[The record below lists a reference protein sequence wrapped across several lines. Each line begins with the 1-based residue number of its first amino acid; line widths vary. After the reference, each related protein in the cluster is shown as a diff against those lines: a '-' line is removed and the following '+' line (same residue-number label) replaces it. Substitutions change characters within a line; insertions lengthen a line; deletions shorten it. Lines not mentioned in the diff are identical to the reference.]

1 MLLKS
6 PHNRILARAKTPA
19 VMGILNVGTESFSD
33 GGKYASPE
41 AAAARAAEMAEQGAD
56 IIDVGA
62 ESTKPAAQKIS
73 AAQELEI
80 LLPRLRAVRA
90 AVGETLP
97 ISVDT
102 YKPEVAKAAIEAGA
116 DIINDV
122 YALRENGRYPMAETA
137 AQLRAP
143 LILTHSC
150 RGETFGGDFWDFF
163 LAGMRERL
171 ESALAAGLERSDIV
185 LDAGIGFGKTARQNF
200 LLVKKMGELRGLG
213 CPLLLG
219 VSRKSMF
226 AEVAG
231 DSFALRDA
239 ATLAVSVY
247 AASANSCDILRV
259 HDVASTVVALK
270 TLSLL

>member
-6 PHNRILARAKTPA
+6 PHNRILSRAKTPA

-62 ESTKPAAQKIS
+62 ESTKPTAQKIS
-73 AAQELEI
+73 AEEELEI
-80 LLPRLRAVRA
+80 LLPRLAAVRA
-90 AVGETLP
+90 EVGESLP

-102 YKPEVAKAAIEAGA
+102 YKPEVAEAAIGAGA

-122 YALRENGRYPMAETA
+122 YALRLNGRYPMAETA
-137 AQLRAP
+137 ARLRAP

-150 RGETFGGDFWDFF
+150 RGETPRGDFWDFF
-163 LAGMRERL
+163 MEGMRERL
-171 ESALAAGLERSDIV
+171 ESALSAGLERSGIV

-200 LLVKKMGELRGLG
+200 MLVKKMGALRELG
-213 CPLLLG
+213 CPILLG

-239 ATLAVSVY
+239 ATLAVSVF
-247 AASANSCDILRV
+247 AAAENSCDILRV

>member
-6 PHNRILARAKTPA
+6 PHNRILSRAKNPA

-33 GGKYASPE
+33 GGKYASPA
-41 AAAARAAEMAEQGAD
+41 AAAARAVEMAEQGAD

-62 ESTKPAAQKIS
+62 ESTKPSAQKIS
-73 AAQELEI
+73 AREELEI
-80 LLPRLRAVRA
+80 LMPRLKAVRA
-90 AVGETLP
+90 AVGGGLP

-102 YKPEVAKAAIEAGA
+102 YKPEVAEAAIESGA

-122 YALRENGRYPMAETA
+122 YAMRENGRYPMAETA
-137 AQLRAP
+137 ARLRAP

-150 RGETFGGDFWDFF
+150 RGEPPSGDFWDFF

-171 ESALAAGLERSDIV
+171 ESALSAGLGRSNIV
-185 LDAGIGFGKTARQNF
+185 LDAGIGFGKTTRQNF
-200 LLVKKMGELRGLG
+200 LLVKKMGELRELG
-213 CPLLLG
+213 CPTLLG

-247 AASANSCDILRV
+247 AAAANSCDILRV
-259 HDVASTVVALK
+259 HDVASTVAALK